1 MTYIKYFLGKNKV
14 VKKPQTLNCYTH
26 TVFLHEDFWPFLT
39 LGRLSGLFLTFIW
52 QKSLK
57 NNKIKFNY
65 HQKLTCMKHLTRKI
79 EGGNKDYSVW
89 KGHWKR
95 PKGQKANFQESHF

>member
-1 MTYIKYFLGKNKV
+1 MIFRQKVPVKKYEIGTFRELLGRPIKYFLGKNKV

-26 TVFLHEDFWPFLT
+26 TVFLHVDFWPFLT

-57 NNKIKFNY
+57 NNKIKYNY
-65 HQKLTCMKHLTRKI
+65 HQKLTCMKYLTRNLKKVTKI
-79 EGGNKDYSVW
+79 QD
-89 KGHWKR
+89 
-95 PKGQKANFQESHF
+95 